1 MVRSSN
7 PIVNFINLY
16 AMSKPMKVIDISYE
30 VYYSISMC
38 DFIDYEIYDEHKI
51 KNKLLEKQDLKV
63 EEELEKVQEEPITV
77 TQ

>member
-1 MVRSSN
+1 
-7 PIVNFINLY
+7 
-16 AMSKPMKVIDISYE
+16 MSKPMKVIDISYE